1 MRIMEKRRKSC
12 KERICALL
20 LALALVLTG
29 IMPGSAVTVEA
40 AEAADVIFSVKDT
53 GNSDS
58 LLSKDITINILNA
71 DKEIVETVTDAEP
84 DGTYIVSGL
93 TADTEYAY
101 EVTKSGYE
109 YSNVNVE
116 RKFTPTES
124 GTNSIDVA
132 MKMSE
137 ISLSQTGPLS
147 LEVGKSSAAIS
158 VNNKVSGLTYS
169 WSVISGSD
177 YVEVTPDSADA
188 SKSTITAKA
197 GGSAGDDADKTAT
210 VQVSNGT
217 KTANIEVTVKKISP
231 ELSLSVE
238 PGEGKDENQVTLT
251 ANIPDDATGDLTFK
265 IGGEQEKEVKAET
278 SHSVIYSDAD
288 INIYG
293 EKNFTV
299 EYSGDT
305 KYKKDSAESKGIY
318 NKTKDLLID
327 GESEKEV
334 TYGADAWDE
343 EISISFGDTLAGRTL
358 SKENITVAFLDPDDP
373 ANSGTPEQVAEV
385 AVAEDGSSVKVTP
398 KNAGK
403 IKISITAVPGQ
414 GVYYLEDTVDFI
426 LTVNRATVKL
436 ENITW
441 DIDQSKVYD
450 GKKDFILTGT
460 VAGETITVN
469 ANTESADVAADET
482 GNVIAQNVEIPA
494 KTYYTT
500 VESDTGVANR
510 QLVVEE
516 GEDNIVESVAKITY
530 RPVYLTAKDV
540 NVSLAYGQNL
550 KTALEAQTV
559 SLGLLNDNGNSGLI
573 EGEQQPSLPGATIS
587 GDDTRLSVGKHQNI
601 VIPNITE
608 ENRFSGNYEFKF
620 DEAVGSEKGTLT
632 VTQQTINREE
642 LLKSI
647 YLEDSANLY
656 DIVEDGSLNKIYASV
671 GGVDEKG
678 EEKEPPYLKLRLQ
691 GILASYYDQIIISFG
706 DEDAADAATENGISL
721 DGLKTLVKEETDEE
735 AVENVKIYLAKS
747 GAPETVTNTVVVSDW
762 LSVDNKAPVANIVDY
777 TPTAYSKMANAL
789 TFGMFTNK
797 SYTATID
804 ITDGGSGLSQTEAQK
819 YCVYKLGK
827 LDDRETDIA
836 DRELS
841 KGEIGALINEINQG
855 AGEYKWKEIPQNKQ
869 ILVGEGTSKEELEN
883 NYLIFIRT
891 IDNAGNCAVYVSNG
905 IVIEQTPP
913 TINVNFEK
921 GENSSYIGESQD
933 ENGIITYEYQG
944 SAEYTLTIEDPGDY
958 FSGIS
963 QVDVTVTKDGARIDG
978 EGKLE
983 EGCYVNS
990 FMYQPAA
997 DINSSKPIS
1006 IKGVIPCETITSN
1019 DIQVEVTATD
1029 RAGNI
1034 SEIYKCKIVMDITP
1048 PVITVEYN
1056 DDKNPA
1062 KNGYYFNNNV
1072 DDPDKKEPR
1081 TMTITYKERN
1091 MKIDENGNYTG
1102 ISFDVIKDGKKYT
1115 GYSLEQLGEIEIGW
1129 DGKVEDS
1136 QSDRTKCEYTEERE
1150 CKIVLTFSE
1159 DGEYTIIPKCVDTL
1173 ENENDKIN
1181 YTNEESKAN
1190 EHFIIDT
1197 EAPIINVKFDVG
1209 TNPFK
1214 PKTESYFDAPED
1226 GAYSQKPVT
1235 ATIEITEKNF
1245 WEKGEDG
1252 NNAFAENQFDFEG
1265 TAGVNSGKESIEIEG
1280 IEVKDYY
1287 FSIASSGWST
1297 NQFSS
1302 STYSWVNSSFEFGN
1316 DANFENDANY
1326 TFQFT
1331 YTDLAGNVAEYSQ
1344 TYSEQYFFTVDQKAP
1359 DGSAK
1364 VKDKDDMEYSIL
1376 TDLFNLV
1383 TFNIFRNTDYEVS
1396 LCGTDETSGV
1406 KSIEYIYIDPN
1417 KEGYY
1422 DASDLETA
1430 TWNPAENIVEN
1441 TAGCKKSLRGN
1452 FKVSPDQQ
1460 FVVYE
1465 KITDY
1470 AEHVTYKYPS
1480 EGMVADSKNPEISYK
1495 CINQSEA
1502 HNNFFNEDVQFSTSV
1517 KDPSKGGTYSGI
1529 KRIWYTVA
1537 ASGNGVSEKVT
1548 ENDDKSK
1555 LFTATGE
1562 TDLIQN
1568 DILREN
1574 EFTIEAEDFNCNDV
1588 RVQIHA
1594 EDLSGNIIATEEI
1607 PIKIDITKPEI
1618 SVSYNNIPA
1627 VNGDY
1632 YNATRVATVTVT
1644 ERNFDPSGVRFNI
1657 TNTEGVQPS
1666 ISGWTAHGAVGVSDE
1681 AYHTCTVTFAADGD
1695 YTFTLN
1701 ATDLAGNTSNYTRV
1715 DEFTIDQTDPTIQ
1728 VTYDNNN
1735 DAEPGYFNASRTAT
1749 VTINEHNFNAAD
1761 VNAMITASLQ
1771 GSGASV
1777 PRLGGWTTRG
1787 DSHTAS
1793 VTFSADADYTFD
1805 IEYTDMAG
1813 NAAADYTQ
1821 DSFTIDQTAPE
1832 IEFFDIEDKSANN
1845 GTVAPGVRYSDINY
1859 TADGVEITLEGA
1871 ENGITSIDGTRS
1883 SIPNGQSIKM
1893 ADFAHEEAVDD
1904 VYTMTASVT
1913 DRAGNTTEQSV
1924 MFSVNRFGSNYI
1936 MSEATEKLIEDV
1948 YTNEE
1953 QELVVTEINVDTL
1966 VFNGITYGRDG
1977 NLVTLEEGKD
1987 YNVSESGSE
1996 ESWKRYTYTINKENF
2011 ETEGNYTVT
2020 IESEDRAKNVSSTQ
2034 TKQVQSPTDEKER
2047 YDLNFVIDKTA
2058 PTVVITGIEDG
2069 GQYRANTR
2077 EITVN
2082 AADNIAMGEVGVYLG
2097 NADKPE
2103 QTYSAEALQ
2112 AAGGEVTYT
2121 MSNSNS
2127 RQDVRAVAV
2136 DAAGN
2141 TSETEIRRVLVTS
2154 NLFVQFYSNTP
2165 LLAGSIAGIVVIAAA
2180 LWYFLIFKRKKKEE
2194 EQANSR

>member
-1 MRIMEKRRKSC
+1 MRIMEKRRKGC

-71 DKEIVETVTDAEP
+71 DKEIVETVTDAET

-93 TADTEYAY
+93 TADAEYTY

-109 YSNVNVE
+109 YSNVSAE

-358 SKENITVAFLDPDDP
+358 SKENITVEFLDPNDP
-373 ANSGTPEQVAEV
+373 TNSGTPEQVAEV

-436 ENITW
+436 DNITW

-510 QLVVEE
+510 QLVVEK

-530 RPVYLTAKDV
+530 RPIYLTAKDV
-540 NVSLAYGQNL
+540 NVSLMYGQDL
-550 KTALEAQTV
+550 KTALEEQTV
-559 SLGLLNDNGNSGLI
+559 SLELLNDNGSIVSDPDSGVI
-573 EGEQQPSLPGATIS
+573 GEQQPSLPGATIS
-587 GDDTRLSVGKHQNI
+587 GDDTRLSVGEHQNI

-656 DIVEDGSLNKIYASV
+656 DIVENGSLNEIYASV

-678 EEKEPPYLKLRLQ
+678 EKKDAPKLKLGLQ
-691 GILASYYDQIIISFG
+691 GDLAAYYDQIFISFG
-706 DEDAADAATENGISL
+706 EAAADAANEISL
-721 DGLKTLVKEETDEE
+721 DELEALVTGETDEQS
-735 AVENVKIYLAKS
+735 VENVKIYLARKDAAS
-747 GAPETVTNTVVVSDW
+747 TITNTVNVDEW
-762 LSVDNKAPVANIVDY
+762 LYIDNKAPVANIVDY

-804 ITDGGSGLSQTEAQK
+804 ITDGGSGLSQIEAQK
-819 YCVYKLGK
+819 YCVYKLGA
-827 LDDRETDIA
+827 LDRESDIA

-841 KGEIGALINEINQG
+841 KEEIGKLIDQIDQG
-855 AGEYKWKEIPQNKQ
+855 TGKDGWTELPDDNKIP
-869 ILVGEGTSKEELEN
+869 VGEGTSKEELEN

-891 IDNAGNCAVYVSNG
+891 IDNTGNCAVYVSNG

-913 TINVNFEK
+913 TINCRITTIPVNSWNDIQAYDGDVEYELTIKDQGDIFSPISSIKVEVTDNNSKVAGSGEIKDLQTEETYENSFEYIFEK
-921 GENSSYIGESQD
+921 KEYAPNKLIEDSS
-933 ENGIITYEYQG
+933 
-944 SAEYTLTIEDPGDY
+944 LTIKGKIIEEN
-958 FSGIS
+958 IS
-963 QVDVTVTKDGARIDG
+963 SNNVELKVTVTNMAGNASTVYEKPIILDNKDPNIDVKYDKTNSSDSPVSMYYPDSRTMEITYTERNIGFDTTEDFQITEESVPKENIWFEVKREG
-978 EGKLE
+978 EQSYSQYSLAELADLDGVDVQFVSDTYLKKSTVDYADNREVKFKITFAGQNIYTILPHCEDLLGNKADYDKADTFAVDTEEPKITEISYSYFNASTSSYERFEPSINKYKNTTIRVAITIKEHFFMLEDGFVDDKNLKQMVLSLENDGKMEYQDVYQEEANNRGEWSVVGQDKWQIIFEFNKDANYKMNLTYKDLSGKYSKESTTGNLE
-983 EGCYVNS
+983 FTYDETAPTGKITVKEDGSKSVGDKFFDLITFNKFSKEDILVEMSGDDLTAGVAKVEAY
-990 FMYQPAA
+990 
-997 DINSSKPIS
+997 DLINSSDTPTYDE
-1006 IKGVIPCETITSN
+1006 IKNFKEWTRKGDTTITYSMSPN
-1019 DIQVEVTATD
+1019 QQFVPYLKVTD
-1029 RAGNI
+1029 RAGN
-1034 SEIYKCKIVMDITP
+1034 
-1048 PVITVEYN
+1048 VEYFSTESGFVADN
-1056 DDKNPA
+1056 QEPYINLSCTNLDQAQNGIFKASAGKIEFAATAYDLKN
-1062 KNGYYFNNNV
+1062 
-1072 DDPDKKEPR
+1072 E
-1081 TMTITYKERN
+1081 TYS
-1091 MKIDENGNYTG
+1091 G
-1102 ISFDVIKDGKKYT
+1102 I
-1115 GYSLEQLGEIEIGW
+1115 
-1129 DGKVEDS
+1129 
-1136 QSDRTKCEYTEERE
+1136 
-1150 CKIVLTFSE
+1150 
-1159 DGEYTIIPKCVDTL
+1159 
-1173 ENENDKIN
+1173 DKIW
-1181 YTNEESKAN
+1181 YTVQASGNVVGEPIYV
-1190 EHFIIDT
+1190 F
-1197 EAPIINVKFDVG
+1197 EAD
-1209 TNPFK
+1209 
-1214 PKTESYFDAPED
+1214 E
-1226 GAYSQKPVT
+1226 
-1235 ATIEITEKNF
+1235 
-1245 WEKGEDG
+1245 EKGEKIQNENERDCTFSVPITDAINS
-1252 NNAFAENQFDFEG
+1252 NNVIV
-1265 TAGVNSGKESIEIEG
+1265 TA
-1280 IEVKDYY
+1280 Y
-1287 FSIASSGWST
+1287 A
-1297 NQFSS
+1297 Q
-1302 STYSWVNSSFEFGN
+1302 
-1316 DANFENDANY
+1316 
-1326 TFQFT
+1326 
-1331 YTDLAGNVAEYSQ
+1331 DLAGNVWKD
-1344 TYSEQYFFTVDQKAP
+1344 SETV
-1359 DGSAK
+1359 K
-1364 VKDKDDMEYSIL
+1364 V
-1376 TDLFNLV
+1376 
-1383 TFNIFRNTDYEVS
+1383 
-1396 LCGTDETSGV
+1396 
-1406 KSIEYIYIDPN
+1406 
-1417 KEGYY
+1417 
-1422 DASDLETA
+1422 
-1430 TWNPAENIVEN
+1430 
-1441 TAGCKKSLRGN
+1441 
-1452 FKVSPDQQ
+1452 
-1460 FVVYE
+1460 
-1465 KITDY
+1465 
-1470 AEHVTYKYPS
+1470 
-1480 EGMVADSKNPEISYK
+1480 
-1495 CINQSEA
+1495 
-1502 HNNFFNEDVQFSTSV
+1502 
-1517 KDPSKGGTYSGI
+1517 
-1529 KRIWYTVA
+1529 
-1537 ASGNGVSEKVT
+1537 
-1548 ENDDKSK
+1548 
-1555 LFTATGE
+1555 
-1562 TDLIQN
+1562 
-1568 DILREN
+1568 
-1574 EFTIEAEDFNCNDV
+1574 
-1588 RVQIHA
+1588 
-1594 EDLSGNIIATEEI
+1594 
-1607 PIKIDITKPEI
+1607 DITSPTI
-1618 SVSYNNIPA
+1618 SVAYNNIPA

-1632 YNATRVATVTVT
+1632 YNATRVATVTVK

-1883 SIPNGQSIKM
+1883 GIPNGQSIKM
-1893 ADFAHEEAVDD
+1893 ADFAHEESVDD

-1936 MSEATEKLIEDV
+1936 MSEATEKLIEGV

-1966 VFNGITYGRDG
+1966 VFNGISYGRDG
-1977 NLVTLEEGKD
+1977 NLVTLEEGAD
-1987 YNVSESGSE
+1987 YDVSESGSE

-2047 YDLNFVIDKTA
+2047 YDLNFVVDKTA
-2058 PTVVITGIEDG
+2058 PTVVITGIEEG